1 MTPRYMIQDTYWPL
15 EEAHEYLSK
24 KKKLMLIQESWKV
37 KQIIEKTRWHNNFN
51 MQKTF
56 NIYFNSKKKK
66 KQMKYVQWLSM
77 ILKNYLNVN

>member
-1 MTPRYMIQDTYWPL
+1 
-15 EEAHEYLSK
+15 
-24 KKKLMLIQESWKV
+24 
-37 KQIIEKTRWHNNFN
+37 

-77 ILKNYLNVN
+77 ILKNYLNVNQSPLRMSRLIINWLRLTRQPQQYDALKEHFYYIMVFNPYYFGYWYYFW